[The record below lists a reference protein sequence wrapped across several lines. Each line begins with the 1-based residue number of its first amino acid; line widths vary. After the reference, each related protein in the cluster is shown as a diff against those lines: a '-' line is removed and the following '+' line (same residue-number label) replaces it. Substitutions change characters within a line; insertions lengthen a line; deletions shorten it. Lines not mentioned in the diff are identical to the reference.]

1 MRIFREFTIMK
12 IVMLITRCKGVFL
25 MKKISFRVRQFDKE
39 TFLTFNIDNDS
50 ELDEELLDYLE
61 EEEPQGIVPVIFEE
75 GDEFDTFS
83 YDITDKIR
91 LRELSQQVINA
102 EMVLKVLRGLIV
114 NLMNMSEYRIP
125 LSYLVLNRQYIYI
138 DSEYNV
144 EFICIPI
151 EDMKE
156 EVDLVHFIRNFIA
169 SLRFDPS
176 ESGDYVAR
184 LLTYINDR
192 ETSNLHNLLALV
204 EELMRRMD
212 LDIPDDDSN
221 EIFAEYTEIDEDT
234 HEESVPDEI
243 IEEEPIEEVTEEE
256 FAEEEPSQEEPLQ
269 EEPSQ
274 EEPLQEE
281 PAQDIEEQPITDV
294 DETIEAKLP
303 EREEKPKEETVLSL
317 KGKEKKEKPR
327 IKKVIDN
334 KREADEL
341 DVFLAEQ
348 DRADQMKYRST
359 VKLAKGFKINRASII
374 KTNEEEHKAV
384 EIDLNDIKVNDS
396 EENKGA
402 GNVQDT
408 PDDNKQPN
416 KPAAKAVP
424 KVNPYLIRVNTDE
437 RIMINKQTFKLGK
450 ANVGAD
456 YSVRGNAAISRI
468 HAIITCKDGEYY
480 IKDNKS
486 TNHTFVDGKSLAENE
501 QVLLTENAK
510 IVLGDEEFIF
520 KL

>member
-1 MRIFREFTIMK
+1 MK
-12 IVMLITRCKGVFL
+12 N
-25 MKKISFRVRQFDKE
+25 ISFRVRQFDKE
-39 TFLTFNIDNDS
+39 TFLTFNIDNDA

-91 LRELSQQVINA
+91 LRELSQQVINS

-138 DSEYNV
+138 DGDYKV
-144 EFICIPI
+144 EFVCIPI

-192 ETSNLHNLLALV
+192 ETSNLHNLLSLV
-204 EELMRRMD
+204 EDLMRSMD
-212 LDIPDDDSN
+212 IEIPDDESN
-221 EIFAEYTEIDEDT
+221 EIFVEYTEISEDEQEDDAQEEAMVDEADDEVD
-234 HEESVPDEI
+234 EESVEEAIFESDEP
-243 IEEEPIEEVTEEE
+243 EEEESVLESDEEE
-256 FAEEEPSQEEPLQ
+256 ESVFVSDKAEQSEKDRLVVDPEAAEEYKDTKLPEE
-269 EEPSQ
+269 
-274 EEPLQEE
+274 EE
-281 PAQDIEEQPITDV
+281 PAQ
-294 DETIEAKLP
+294 
-303 EREEKPKEETVLSL
+303 KEPALAL
-317 KGKEKKEKPR
+317 KNKSKKDKPR
-327 IKKVIDN
+327 IKRVIN
-334 KREADEL
+334 NGEPDEL

-348 DRADQMKYRST
+348 DRADQMKFHST
-359 VKLAKGFKINRASII
+359 VKFAKGLKINRASII
-374 KTNEEEHKAV
+374 KTNEEELKAAEHDKELEEV
-384 EIDLNDIKVNDS
+384 KAQEADEKPKVDNAQ
-396 EENKGA
+396 EA
-402 GNVQDT
+402 A
-408 PDDNKQPN
+408 DDDKQ
-416 KPAAKAVP
+416 KPAAKSVP
-424 KVNPYLIRVNTDE
+424 KVNPYLVRVNTDE
-437 RIMINKQTFKLGK
+437 KIIINKQTFKLGK
-450 ANVGAD
+450 ASVGAD
-456 YSVRGNAAISRI
+456 YSIRGNAAISRI

-486 TNHTFVDGKSLAENE
+486 TNHTFVDGKSLEDNE